1 MSTGTS
7 TAVKE
12 TKAQRAERLKL
23 EKSPWE
29 CFEEIRQ
36 FARQGLSAVP
46 DAWIKTY
53 FRWWGVYTQG
63 DGAGAVGGIG
73 GEGRSTPYFMLR
85 IRLSNGFVTAPQLR
99 AIAGL
104 AEKYAGGIAD
114 ITVRQNI
121 QLHWIT
127 IKDLPEVL
135 QTLFDTGLTSMATCG
150 DVTRNITGCP
160 LAGLD
165 AHEFCDASRLV
176 DEVTQMLIDNP
187 DFYNLPR
194 KFKISISGCQDWCSY
209 PEIND
214 LAFTPA
220 VRETDGRQEAG
231 FSVRV
236 GGGLSTE
243 PHMAVRLDAF
253 VRYGQVL
260 AVTRAVSEL
269 FREADS
275 LRENRE

>member
-1 MSTGTS
+1 MSTEAAT
-7 TAVKE
+7 TVKE
-12 TKAQRAERLKL
+12 TKAQRAERLKV
-23 EKSPWE
+23 EKNPWD

-85 IRLSNGFVTAPQLR
+85 IRLSNGFITAPQLR

-127 IKDLPEVL
+127 IKIFRKVCR
-135 QTLFDTGLTSMATCG
+135 LFLSHRPHFHG
-150 DVTRNITGCP
+150 DVRRRHPKHHRLSPGWTGRP
-160 LAGLD
+160 RTLRRIVAG
-165 AHEFCDASRLV
+165 R
-176 DEVTQMLIDNP
+176 
-187 DFYNLPR
+187 
-194 KFKISISGCQDWCSY
+194 
-209 PEIND
+209 
-214 LAFTPA
+214 
-220 VRETDGRQEAG
+220 
-231 FSVRV
+231 
-236 GGGLSTE
+236 
-243 PHMAVRLDAF
+243 
-253 VRYGQVL
+253 
-260 AVTRAVSEL
+260 
-269 FREADS
+269 
-275 LRENRE
+275 